1 MNNIKKLPLLE
12 RPYEKLKFMG
22 CESLSNI
29 ELLAIILR
37 TGIKNLNSIQLSQL
51 IFSKYENFSFL
62 QEESLENLK
71 SLPGIGESKA
81 IELVAVGEI
90 SKRINQK
97 FGDLENI
104 VSCPKDIYNMMSNMQ
119 YEKQEVM
126 KCILLNKKNILISVK
141 TIYIGNLDSINIDP
155 KVVLYEAVRR
165 CACKIIIVHNHP
177 SGISKPSIQ
186 DIQSSRRLNQCA
198 KLLDIELLD
207 HIVIGKNNY
216 CSIRQ
221 YLGERNETIWGN

>member
-1 MNNIKKLPLLE
+1 MPEKFVYMFSEGNASMRNLLGGKGANLAEMTNIGLPIPQGFTVTTEACTFYNSNEKKL
-12 RPYEKLKFMG
+12 
-22 CESLSNI
+22 SQQ
-29 ELLAIILR
+29 IIDQ
-37 TGIKNLNSIQLSQL
+37 IFNSLSQL
-51 IFSKYENFSFL
+51 ENITG
-62 QEESLENLK
+62 K
-71 SLPGIGESKA
+71 
-81 IELVAVGEI
+81 
-90 SKRINQK
+90 K

-221 YLGERNETIWGN
+221 YLGERNETI